1 MGIIDKLLGREEP
14 TQNPSQFN
22 AQPAMAQPAMAATGM
37 AATGAAPNR
46 PMDADAQ
53 AVARYRYMLQTA
65 PPEQIEAAHAEAFAR
80 LTPEQ
85 RRLAL
90 QQLSQTVPENERAAL
105 RDDPRSLAQAATRA
119 EIRQPGALQSAFNQ
133 PMQGGQMAQQG
144 GMMGGMGGGGM
155 GGMMGGM
162 GGMLA
167 GGLLASVAGGFIG
180 SSIAN
185 SFFSNPMHESGF
197 MQDAQAQGFEP
208 VGYDQINDISSGQA
222 QEMNEG
228 LSATDPMGDPAD
240 QSAFQE
246 TGGADTYGDPADAG
260 FDGGG
265 FDSGGFDSGGFDI

>member
-1 MGIIDKLLGREEP
+1 MGIIDKLLGRDEP
-14 TQNPSQFN
+14 AQNPNLGQPVG
-22 AQPAMAQPAMAATGM
+22 QPAGY
-37 AATGAAPNR
+37 ATGASANR

-90 QQLSQTVPENERAAL
+90 QQLSQTIPEAERVGL
-105 RDDPRSLAQAATRA
+105 QDDPRSLAQAATRA

-133 PMQGGQMAQQG
+133 PMQGGQQG
-144 GMMGGMGGGGM
+144 GMMGGGM

-197 MQDAQAQGFEP
+197 MQDAQALGLEP
-208 VGYDQINDISSGQA
+208 VSYEQMNDISPEQA
-222 QEMNEG
+222 QEMNQDLG
-228 LSATDPMGDPAD
+228 ATDPMGDPAD
-240 QSAFQE
+240 QA
-246 TGGADTYGDPADAG
+246 GGNSFADAGDTGG

-265 FDSGGFDSGGFDI
+265 FDDGGFDI